1 MKIIYYILVILFLQ
15 SCSFDK
21 KSGIWKNSSEEIKK
35 VNNNFKDFK
44 KIVLESEIFF
54 NKTVELDKE
63 FIFSLTSSSFPN
75 KWNDFFYENN
85 NVNAN
90 FAYSDKNELIF
101 QSSKLSRK
109 KMNSNILF
117 DRNLLL
123 SSDSQGNIILYSLE
137 KKKILYKYNF
147 YKKKYNKFK
156 KKLYY
161 ILKDGL
167 LYVSDNIGYLYVYNY
182 LENNIIWAKKFD
194 APFRSNLKINNKN
207 IFLADENNNLFI
219 INSLNGNILRKIPS
233 EEVLVKNNFI
243 NNLSLG
249 KNNLFFLN
257 TFGTLY
263 SIDTNSLQVNWFIN
277 VNSSIESNLEKLFY
291 SNEIKVL
298 KDNLIITTNNIL
310 QVLDSKN
317 GSTKFKIPIN
327 SQIPPVVNSD
337 YIFIITK
344 NNYLVSIQISS
355 GKIIYSYEISQLIS
369 NFLKSKKAKINI
381 RLIRLINN
389 QLFIFL
395 ENDFVVKLSING
407 VLQDIFKLQKKMN
420 SNPIFIENSLIY
432 LNNKNKIIILN

>member
-1 MKIIYYILVILFLQ
+1 MKIIYYILVIIFLQ
-15 SCSFDK
+15 SCSFDN
-21 KSGIWKNSSEEIKK
+21 KSGIWKNSSEEEKK
-35 VNNNFKDFK
+35 VNKNFKDFK
-44 KIVLESEIFF
+44 KIVLESENFF
-54 NKTVELDKE
+54 NRTVELDKE
-63 FIFSLTSSSFPN
+63 FNFSLSSLSIPN
-75 KWNDFFYENN
+75 KWNDFFYGNN

-101 QSSKLSRK
+101 QSTKLSRK
-109 KMNSNILF
+109 NIDSNILF
-117 DRNLLL
+117 DSNLLL
-123 SSDSQGNIILYSLE
+123 SSDSQGNIILYSLK

-182 LENNIIWAKKFD
+182 LENNIVWAKKFD
-194 APFRSNLKINNKN
+194 APFRSNLKIYNNKL
-207 IFLADENNNLFI
+207 FLADENNNLFI
-219 INSLNGNILRKIPS
+219 INSTNGNILRKIPS
-233 EEVLVKNNFI
+233 EEILVKNNFV
-243 NNLSLG
+243 NNISLN

-257 TFGTLY
+257 TFGSLY
-263 SIDTNSLQVNWFIN
+263 SIDVNSLKVNWFIN

-298 KDNLIITTNNIL
+298 KNNLIITTNNIL
-310 QVLDSKN
+310 QVLDSDN

-327 SQIPPVVNSD
+327 SQIPPIVNSD
-337 YIFIITK
+337 YIFIVTK
-344 NNYLVSIQISS
+344 NNYLISIQIST
-355 GKIIYSYEISQLIS
+355 GKIIYSYEINQLIS
-369 NFLKSKKAKINI
+369 NFLKSKKSEINI

-395 ENDFVVKLSING
+395 ENAFVAKLSIDG
-407 VLQDIFKLQKKMN
+407 AIQDIFKLQKKMN

-432 LNNKNKIIILN
+432 LNNKNKIIVLN

>member
-310 QVLDSKN
+310 QVLDSNN

>member
-123 SSDSQGNIILYSLE
+123 SSDSQGNIILYSLK

-310 QVLDSKN
+310 QVLDSNN

>member
-137 KKKILYKYNF
+137 KKKILYK
-147 YKKKYNKFK
+147 
-156 KKLYY
+156 
-161 ILKDGL
+161 
-167 LYVSDNIGYLYVYNY
+167 
-182 LENNIIWAKKFD
+182 
-194 APFRSNLKINNKN
+194 
-207 IFLADENNNLFI
+207 
-219 INSLNGNILRKIPS
+219 
-233 EEVLVKNNFI
+233 
-243 NNLSLG
+243 
-249 KNNLFFLN
+249 
-257 TFGTLY
+257 
-263 SIDTNSLQVNWFIN
+263 
-277 VNSSIESNLEKLFY
+277 
-291 SNEIKVL
+291 
-298 KDNLIITTNNIL
+298 
-310 QVLDSKN
+310 
-317 GSTKFKIPIN
+317 
-327 SQIPPVVNSD
+327 
-337 YIFIITK
+337 
-344 NNYLVSIQISS
+344 
-355 GKIIYSYEISQLIS
+355 
-369 NFLKSKKAKINI
+369 
-381 RLIRLINN
+381 
-389 QLFIFL
+389 
-395 ENDFVVKLSING
+395 
-407 VLQDIFKLQKKMN
+407 
-420 SNPIFIENSLIY
+420 
-432 LNNKNKIIILN
+432 

>member
-1 MKIIYYILVILFLQ
+1 M
-15 SCSFDK
+15 
-21 KSGIWKNSSEEIKK
+21 
-35 VNNNFKDFK
+35 
-44 KIVLESEIFF
+44 
-54 NKTVELDKE
+54 
-63 FIFSLTSSSFPN
+63 
-75 KWNDFFYENN
+75 
-85 NVNAN
+85 
-90 FAYSDKNELIF
+90 
-101 QSSKLSRK
+101 
-109 KMNSNILF
+109 
-117 DRNLLL
+117 
-123 SSDSQGNIILYSLE
+123 
-137 KKKILYKYNF
+137 
-147 YKKKYNKFK
+147 
-156 KKLYY
+156 
-161 ILKDGL
+161 
-167 LYVSDNIGYLYVYNY
+167 
-182 LENNIIWAKKFD
+182 
-194 APFRSNLKINNKN
+194 
-207 IFLADENNNLFI
+207 ADENNNLFI

-310 QVLDSKN
+310 QVLDSNN